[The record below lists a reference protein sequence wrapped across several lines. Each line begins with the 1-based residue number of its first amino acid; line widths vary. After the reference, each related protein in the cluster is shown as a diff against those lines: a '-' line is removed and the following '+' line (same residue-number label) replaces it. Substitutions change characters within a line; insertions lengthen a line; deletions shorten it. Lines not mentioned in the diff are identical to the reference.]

1 MKIIVGLG
9 NPGKEYDNTRHN
21 VGFMILDSYLGNVKW
36 SNKFNSLYYD
46 NFVGSEKVIFIKPQT
61 FMNNSGSAVL
71 EFVNYYNISMN
82 DLLII
87 HDDLD
92 LKLGTYKLKVN
103 SSSAGHN
110 GIKSIINNLGTQ
122 NFSRLK
128 VGIGNN
134 KDDVYN
140 YVLGKFSKKE
150 MQILNNEFLILHD
163 IIDSFISSGID
174 KTMNIYNSK

>member
-21 VGFMILDSYLGNVKW
+21 VGFMILDNYLGNVKW

-46 NFVGSEKVIFIKPQT
+46 TFVGSEKVIFIKPQT